1 MKTLTLRL
9 DEEQVSML
17 GLVADADSM
26 TVSDA
31 IRAAIDAH
39 IEARRRDKEFVER
52 LHRRMEEHRDI
63 LDRLAR

>member
-9 DEEQVSML
+9 DEEQVRML
-17 GLVADADSM
+17 GLVADADGM

-52 LHRRMEEHRDI
+52 LHQRMEEHRDI